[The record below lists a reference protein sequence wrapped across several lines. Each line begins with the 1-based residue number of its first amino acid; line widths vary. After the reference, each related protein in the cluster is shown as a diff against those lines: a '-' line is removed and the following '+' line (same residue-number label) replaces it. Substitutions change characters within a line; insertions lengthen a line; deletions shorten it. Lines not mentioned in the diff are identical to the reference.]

1 MKRPITI
8 ASGQFGDLSLEELCK
23 LVSSIGYEGIEI
35 ACQAHINVHKV
46 LEDDAYVA
54 QFRATLEKYGLKV
67 WALGAHL
74 IGQCVGARDYGQAS
88 YYTKKLMKIAYLS
101 VIGWNTLILATL
113 PLSLKLY
120 NLSEE
125 TIWLSTVLIVLH
137 NGCAMLLW
145 PAAFTLPNALR
156 ASNDVRFT
164 MIVSIVSMLLFRIL
178 FSYVLGIWF
187 QMGAIGV
194 WIAMIIDWVCR
205 SICFVGRFVRG
216 KWKLQKI

>member
-1 MKRPITI
+1 MGCIPGNAMNLAMIT
-8 ASGQFGDLSLEELCK
+8 
-23 LVSSIGYEGIEI
+23 V
-35 ACQAHINVHKV
+35 
-46 LEDDAYVA
+46 
-54 QFRATLEKYGLKV
+54 
-67 WALGAHL
+67 

>member
-1 MKRPITI
+1 MHSSNAMNLAMIT
-8 ASGQFGDLSLEELCK
+8 
-23 LVSSIGYEGIEI
+23 V
-35 ACQAHINVHKV
+35 
-46 LEDDAYVA
+46 
-54 QFRATLEKYGLKV
+54 
-67 WALGAHL
+67 

-137 NGCAMLLW
+137 NAVPCCCGPPRSPC
-145 PAAFTLPNALR
+145 PTLR

>member
-1 MKRPITI
+1 M
-8 ASGQFGDLSLEELCK
+8 E
-23 LVSSIGYEGIEI
+23 Y
-35 ACQAHINVHKV
+35 
-46 LEDDAYVA
+46 
-54 QFRATLEKYGLKV
+54 
-67 WALGAHL
+67 
-74 IGQCVGARDYGQAS
+74 
-88 YYTKKLMKIAYLS
+88 
-101 VIGWNTLILATL
+101 LILATL

>member
-1 MKRPITI
+1 MNLAMIT
-8 ASGQFGDLSLEELCK
+8 
-23 LVSSIGYEGIEI
+23 VS
-35 ACQAHINVHKV
+35 
-46 LEDDAYVA
+46 
-54 QFRATLEKYGLKV
+54 
-67 WALGAHL
+67 
-74 IGQCVGARDYGQAS
+74 GQCVGARDYGQAS

-178 FSYVLGIWF
+178 LIRMWRISVKCVRSRRVRRKKSNKGVITYHPDNLG
-187 QMGAIGV
+187 QEKGA
-194 WIAMIIDWVCR
+194 AAR
-205 SICFVGRFVRG
+205 
-216 KWKLQKI
+216 

>member
-1 MKRPITI
+1 MCI
-8 ASGQFGDLSLEELCK
+8 
-23 LVSSIGYEGIEI
+23 
-35 ACQAHINVHKV
+35 
-46 LEDDAYVA
+46 
-54 QFRATLEKYGLKV
+54 
-67 WALGAHL
+67 
-74 IGQCVGARDYGQAS
+74 RDSQAS